1 MSDPPHLGPL
11 PPVTGER
18 GYFPF
23 TLHSFT
29 LHTSTPAIA
38 RAA

>member
-1 MSDPPHLGPL
+1 MSDG
-11 PPVTGER
+11 GE
-18 GYFPF
+18 GYFPV